1 MYKEITESAVEDVR
15 HQNNIVEVVEEYVH
29 LKKQGRNYFGLCPF
43 HDEKSPSFSVND
55 EKQIF
60 HCFGCGKGGNVITFM
75 MEMEAFPFQEA
86 VRFLADRAGIS
97 IALPDNSAP
106 ALSEESTTIL
116 SSHEWL
122 TKYYHHLLKY
132 ADNGKKGL
140 TYLKDRGITEA
151 TIDEFQLGF
160 APDESELT
168 VQFLKNKGFHTQ
180 SLVKIGLLSTS
191 DNTAFRDVFRGRV
204 IFPIK
209 NHLGR
214 PVAFGGRAFQEE
226 EPKYLNS
233 PEHELFHKGNLL
245 YHFHT
250 AKNHIRKQNQ
260 AIIFEGYMDVIAAH
274 QAGIKNGVATL
285 GTSLT
290 PQQAKLLKR
299 YVDSAVICYDGDDAG
314 IQASFEAANIL
325 HQQGC
330 NVKIAQVKDQLD
342 PDDYIQLYGGK
353 QFVEQVIDL
362 SDSYF
367 SFYMQYKKRQ
377 YNLQTDD
384 ERVRYIEDIVKQ
396 LAVTIKSPIEL
407 EYYVNEIADEFN
419 LSTDIIYHDMEK
431 YQQKQKPNPSYQ
443 ANSQPTVPYNQ
454 LTNKQMYAAFEKA
467 ERILLAYMLKYPSIL
482 EKVQRELGIQFNVE
496 AHKIILTYLYALY
509 EDSQEINI
517 SKLMD
522 KLTEEHLRTIVAE
535 LSITEMNEDITDE
548 ELQDYIQVIRQ
559 ENAEVA
565 SIETLKRK
573 QKKETN
579 PILAAQ
585 IGLEIIELRKK
596 LKQRN

>member
-1 MYKEITESAVEDVR
+1 MVVAMYKGITESAVEDVR
-15 HQNNIVEVVEEYVH
+15 HQNDIVEVVEEYVQ

-43 HDEKSPSFSVND
+43 HDEKSPSFSVNN

-75 MEMEAFPFQEA
+75 MEKEAFPFQEA

-97 IALPDNSAP
+97 IALPNNTTEST
-106 ALSEESTTIL
+106 SEESATIL
-116 SSHEWL
+116 SSHDWL
-122 TKYYHHLLKY
+122 AKYYHHLLKY

-140 TYLKDRGITEA
+140 EYLTERGITEA
-151 TIDEFQLGF
+151 TIEEFQLGF
-160 APDESELT
+160 SPRESELT

-180 SLVKIGLLSTS
+180 SLIKIGLLATS
-191 DNTAFRDVFRGRV
+191 DNTSFRDVFRGRI

-233 PEHELFHKGNLL
+233 PEHELFHKGSLL
-245 YHFHT
+245 YHFHA

-290 PQQAKLLKR
+290 TQQAKLLKR
-299 YVDSAVICYDGDDAG
+299 YVDTVVICYDGDEAG

-330 NVKIAQVKDQLD
+330 TVKIAQVKDKMD
-342 PDDYIQLYGGK
+342 PDDYIQMFGGK

-367 SFYMQYKKRQ
+367 SF
-377 YNLQTDD
+377 
-384 ERVRYIEDIVKQ
+384 
-396 LAVTIKSPIEL
+396 
-407 EYYVNEIADEFN
+407 
-419 LSTDIIYHDMEK
+419 
-431 YQQKQKPNPSYQ
+431 
-443 ANSQPTVPYNQ
+443 
-454 LTNKQMYAAFEKA
+454 
-467 ERILLAYMLKYPSIL
+467 
-482 EKVQRELGIQFNVE
+482 
-496 AHKIILTYLYALY
+496 
-509 EDSQEINI
+509 
-517 SKLMD
+517 
-522 KLTEEHLRTIVAE
+522 
-535 LSITEMNEDITDE
+535 
-548 ELQDYIQVIRQ
+548 
-559 ENAEVA
+559 
-565 SIETLKRK
+565 
-573 QKKETN
+573 
-579 PILAAQ
+579 
-585 IGLEIIELRKK
+585 
-596 LKQRN
+596 

>member
-1 MYKEITESAVEDVR
+1 
-15 HQNNIVEVVEEYVH
+15 
-29 LKKQGRNYFGLCPF
+29 
-43 HDEKSPSFSVND
+43 
-55 EKQIF
+55 
-60 HCFGCGKGGNVITFM
+60 
-75 MEMEAFPFQEA
+75 
-86 VRFLADRAGIS
+86 
-97 IALPDNSAP
+97 
-106 ALSEESTTIL
+106 
-116 SSHEWL
+116 
-122 TKYYHHLLKY
+122 
-132 ADNGKKGL
+132 
-140 TYLKDRGITEA
+140 
-151 TIDEFQLGF
+151 
-160 APDESELT
+160 
-168 VQFLKNKGFHTQ
+168 
-180 SLVKIGLLSTS
+180 
-191 DNTAFRDVFRGRV
+191 DNTSFRDVFRGRI

-233 PEHELFHKGNLL
+233 PEHELFHKGSLL
-245 YHFHT
+245 YHFHA

-290 PQQAKLLKR
+290 TQQAKLLKR
-299 YVDSAVICYDGDDAG
+299 YVDTVVICYDGDEAG

-330 NVKIAQVKDQLD
+330 TVKIAQVKDKMD
-342 PDDYIQLYGGK
+342 PDDYIQMFGGK

-396 LAVTIKSPIEL
+396 LAITIKSPIEL

-431 YQQKQKPNPSYQ
+431 HQQKQNSSHQQRAKSQ
-443 ANSQPTVPYNQ
+443 AGMPYKNVSNQ
-454 LTNKQMYAAFEKA
+454 KMYAAFEKA
-467 ERILLAYMLKYPSIL
+467 ERTLLAYMLKYPSIL
-482 EKVQRELGIQFNVE
+482 EKVQTELGIHFNVE

-509 EDSQEINI
+509 EEAEEIDI

-522 KLTEEHLRTIVAE
+522 KLADEHLRTIVAE
-535 LSITEMNEDITDE
+535 LSMIEMKEDITDD
-548 ELQDYIQVIRQ
+548 ELQDYIQVIHQ
-559 ENAEVA
+559 ENTEVA

-573 QKKETN
+573 QKNETNRIKETVKTK
-579 PILAAQ
+579 
-585 IGLEIIELRKK
+585 ELGVFLRREEDVCQKK
-596 LKQRN
+596 NLLKQLKIKH

>member
-1 MYKEITESAVEDVR
+1 
-15 HQNNIVEVVEEYVH
+15 
-29 LKKQGRNYFGLCPF
+29 
-43 HDEKSPSFSVND
+43 
-55 EKQIF
+55 
-60 HCFGCGKGGNVITFM
+60 
-75 MEMEAFPFQEA
+75 
-86 VRFLADRAGIS
+86 
-97 IALPDNSAP
+97 
-106 ALSEESTTIL
+106 
-116 SSHEWL
+116 
-122 TKYYHHLLKY
+122 
-132 ADNGKKGL
+132 
-140 TYLKDRGITEA
+140 
-151 TIDEFQLGF
+151 
-160 APDESELT
+160 ESELT

-431 YQQKQKPNPSYQ
+431 YQQKQKLNPSYQ

-559 ENAEVA
+559 ENSEVA

-585 IGLEIIELRKK
+585 IGLEIIE
-596 LKQRN
+596 